1 MDEGK
6 NLLISIME
14 DKLSKLSSLNTEN
27 LYIDNINIKTL
38 LEEITKDTNSFYQV
52 SDEMINEI
60 IKTSEIKNIDDFKI
74 NVRSARDL
82 LIGKKEYNLNVRL
95 TQEHIDAINIF
106 KKSIDRKLKA
116 LDPEVVNKEE
126 TTARI
131 NELKKQALNNYLIN
145 DFEIVESIVRDYDIA
160 NYDKNMLIIMK
171 YINDLNI
178 NLIKIKKKNA
188 PIFDIQMIRRP
199 KMDPIIKEILKKLD
213 IKPKEI
219 PNFLLSELKKCNA
232 EEFEATYKII
242 KKNKAEMGGILH
254 FIEKDNI
261 VGRLVILLYA
271 TPESILG
278 VIDSLK
284 DENDLVNIPTLK
296 LIVSN
301 ILSVFLVRNNTYY
314 IPKYNN
320 FINNI
325 KLLKD
330 IDVNYITLIKR
341 NPLFMITESSVLEYT
356 LDYLNKLGA
365 NKKDVV
371 NRCYKTLSIR
381 PSLLIDNVKIMQ
393 AYKIDLINFFSSN
406 NTNYNLLKMGNL
418 EHKLKVIKLISNVD
432 FSDIDALNKLIIAK
446 VYKES
451 KTGYVNWGDIKW

>member
-60 IKTSEIKNIDDFKI
+60 IKTSEIKNVDDFKI

-131 NELKKQALNNYLIN
+131 NELQKQVLNNYLIN

-232 EEFEATYKII
+232 EEFEATYKIV

-271 TPESILG
+271 TPESILE

-314 IPKYNN
+314 IPKHNN

-341 NPLFMITESSVLEYT
+341 NPLFMITENSVLEYT

-451 KTGYVNWGDIKW
+451 KTGYVNWGDIK

>member
-38 LEEITKDTNSFYQV
+38 LEDITKDTNSFYQV

-60 IKTSEIKNIDDFKI
+60 IKTSEIKNVDDFRI

-199 KMDPIIKEILKKLD
+199 KMDPIIKEILNNVIIETSLFSFHPFIIAIIENGNNKIILEKKL
-213 IKPKEI
+213 I
-219 PNFLLSELKKCNA
+219 
-232 EEFEATYKII
+232 
-242 KKNKAEMGGILH
+242 
-254 FIEKDNI
+254 
-261 VGRLVILLYA
+261 
-271 TPESILG
+271 
-278 VIDSLK
+278 
-284 DENDLVNIPTLK
+284 
-296 LIVSN
+296 
-301 ILSVFLVRNNTYY
+301 
-314 IPKYNN
+314 
-320 FINNI
+320 
-325 KLLKD
+325 
-330 IDVNYITLIKR
+330 
-341 NPLFMITESSVLEYT
+341 
-356 LDYLNKLGA
+356 
-365 NKKDVV
+365 
-371 NRCYKTLSIR
+371 
-381 PSLLIDNVKIMQ
+381 
-393 AYKIDLINFFSSN
+393 
-406 NTNYNLLKMGNL
+406 
-418 EHKLKVIKLISNVD
+418 
-432 FSDIDALNKLIIAK
+432 
-446 VYKES
+446 
-451 KTGYVNWGDIKW
+451 